1 MWSIIGWLW
10 HFCCAVVVH
19 RGYELPEVTPSS
31 TRCVALCYV
40 RQSFTRDEND
50 TSSPDRQRANIEAML
65 AGSGLRLEWYED
77 VDGHKS
83 GATVTGRPKWQ
94 ALEARLADLDVAV
107 LIANDLSRL
116 HRKGWRIGALVE
128 MVEAHS
134 VRLIL
139 AAPGRQID
147 LGTPLGRLLIQFIAM
162 IDEYY
167 VIDARIRQQD
177 NARRRRER
185 GITTGNPPFATYRGD
200 GGYLER
206 TRRGAWFLP
215 DAHFVVGVPETCPVA
230 GAVWRPYAETAL
242 HILTHY
248 ATSSLGYENIAYKL
262 QAEGW
267 PFEDRKDVPRLVT
280 GDDVWRVLSNWPEYA
295 GLVGGHRA
303 KDRTQHDLTAL
314 QDMTFNEDRAIFP
327 TDILRQ
333 VAQRQKGNKERLHN
347 TQQGVTHESY
357 AYPLRALLRCAACER
372 NAVKQQDPRLRS
384 ALGGTDQNGVKRY
397 RHKSGVFC
405 GCAVRSVRCEPVE
418 EDFVRLLTTLQPRKG
433 LLSRLLGI
441 AHRVAPRAIF
451 QRTDSTQ
458 RRQHALQRVE
468 RQIAALQRQYQNGV
482 TAASY
487 YAQRLAEYEHTR
499 AELLTQVVPAMPPPF
514 DLAACLGMLE
524 HLDTLWHL
532 SSPEQKQD
540 LTQNLFES
548 IIYDLE
554 QQRIVAYTLTAWAQ
568 VFLTVPEHLDLTAK
582 LDASAL

>member
-1 MWSIIGWLW
+1 MWFVIGCLW
-10 HFCCAVVVH
+10 HFLCAVIIPSRDGTPV
-19 RGYELPEVTPSS
+19 VTPNA
-31 TRCVALCYV
+31 TRRVALCYV

-94 ALEARLADLDVAV
+94 ALERRLADADVAV

-134 VRLIL
+134 VRLVL

-147 LGTPLGRLLIQFIAM
+147 LGTPMGRLLIQFIAM

-215 DAHFVVGVPETCPVA
+215 DAQFVAGVPETCPAA
-230 GAVWRPYAETAL
+230 GAIWRPYAETAL
-242 HILTHY
+242 HILTRY
-248 ATSSLGYENIAYKL
+248 ATRSVGYENIAYQL

-267 PFEDRKDVPRLVT
+267 PFEDRKDVPRPVT
-280 GDDVWRVLSNWPEYA
+280 GDDVRRVIGNWPEYG

-303 KDRTQHDLTAL
+303 KDRTQHDLTLL
-314 QDMTFNEDRAIFP
+314 QAMAFSEVRAVFP
-327 TDILRQ
+327 TDVLRQ
-333 VAQRQKGNKERLHN
+333 VAQRQKGNKERLHSA
-347 TQQGVTHESY
+347 QQGVTHESY

-372 NAVKQQDPRLRS
+372 NAIERQDPRLRS

-397 RHKSGVFC
+397 RHKSGVGC
-405 GCAVRSVRCEPVE
+405 GCAARSIRCAPVE
-418 EDFVRLLTTLQPRKG
+418 EDFVRLLTALQPREG
-433 LLSRLLGI
+433 LLNRLLST
-441 AHRVAPRAIF
+441 ARRVAPRSIF
-451 QRTDSTQ
+451 QHVNHAQHQQ
-458 RRQHALQRVE
+458 RALQRVE
-468 RQIAALQRQYQNGV
+468 RQIAVLQRQYQNGIFAEMHYV
-482 TAASY
+482 
-487 YAQRLAEYEHTR
+487 QQLAEYEHTR
-499 AELLTQVVPAMPPPF
+499 AKLAAQAVPATLPPF
-514 DLAACLGMLE
+514 DLGTCLAMLE

-532 SSPEQKQD
+532 STAEQKQG
-540 LTQNLFES
+540 LAQNLFES
-548 IIYDLE
+548 IVYDLD

-568 VFLTVPEHLDLTAK
+568 FFLTVPEQTLNPII
-582 LDASAL
+582 SSRG